1 VDKIVLL
8 NFVYVVYAIGATCG
22 AGTAYSSGASLYFSG
37 ICVVRCLVFCVVFCW
52 CLFFLLALVLSVLL
66 QFMASDVA
74 DFFFDG
80 LIGQLFHRSYNFS
93 ILFNK
98 KLIYLW
104 WEDSGS
110 EWVII
115 TSTNETD
122 CSIYCCLTSNKW
134 TVFQLQT
141 NIVASKLKGP
151 MIIEYSSN
159 QG

>member
-1 VDKIVLL
+1 MDKIVLL
-8 NFVYVVYAIGATCG
+8 NFVYLVYAIDATCG

-37 ICVVRCLVFCVVFCW
+37 ICVVRCL
-52 CLFFLLALVLSVLL
+52 FFLLALVLSVLL

-74 DFFFDG
+74 DIFFDG

-134 TVFQLQT
+134 TAFQLQT

>member
-8 NFVYVVYAIGATCG
+8 NFFYLIYAIGATCG

-37 ICVVRCLVFCVVFCW
+37 ICVVRCL
-52 CLFFLLALVLSVLL
+52 FFLLDLVLSVLL

-74 DFFFDG
+74 DIFFDG

-122 CSIYCCLTSNKW
+122 DSIYCCLTSNKW
-134 TVFQLQT
+134 TAFQLQT